1 MDIQQ
6 EFLLPHPTPIAV
18 VNAFNAAWAEGD
30 IDKAISFVAEDSVY
44 ALHIS
49 GEALPHGGETVG
61 RDNIGAALRRV
72 REDFEYILYRP
83 FKLTA
88 DGDTVRFQ
96 VEFMY
101 RHRESGEKLEGR
113 SRMVMVVNDGKL
125 VRTDEYHDRAK
136 VEAFMRLF
144 GRRPRE

>member
-1 MDIQQ
+1 M
-6 EFLLPHPTPIAV
+6 
-18 VNAFNAAWAEGD
+18 
-30 IDKAISFVAEDSVY
+30 
-44 ALHIS
+44 
-49 GEALPHGGETVG
+49 
-61 RDNIGAALRRV
+61 

-113 SRMVMVVNDGKL
+113 FRMVMVVKDGKL

-136 VEAFMRLF
+136 LEAFMRLF
-144 GRRPRE
+144 GRRPREE

>member
-1 MDIQQ
+1 
-6 EFLLPHPTPIAV
+6 LRHPTPIEAV
-18 VNAFNAAWAEGD
+18 DGCNAAWAEGD
-30 IDKAISFVAEDSVY
+30 IDEAIRYLAEDTVY

-61 RDNIGAALRRV
+61 REGIGAALRKV

-88 DGDTVRFQ
+88 DGNTVRFQ

-101 RHRESGEKLEGR
+101 RHRESGEMLDGR
-113 SRMVMVVNDGKL
+113 FRMVMLVKDGL
-125 VRTDEYHDRAK
+125 ITRVDEYHDRAK
-136 VEAFMRLF
+136 VEAFMRLV
-144 GRRPRE
+144 GRRPRQE